1 MCCHMDEPQTKDV
14 IVKVRN
20 KSTCLC
26 GSICVKYWLENLECR
41 TAEKPSPRMGG
52 GDKKTS
58 LNKNKVYGGVGLG
71 DFIFGT
77 FSEQQ
82 V

>member
-52 GDKKTS
+52 GDKKR
-58 LNKNKVYGGVGLG
+58 L
-71 DFIFGT
+71 
-77 FSEQQ
+77 
-82 V
+82 